1 MDDFKGMIS
10 EEVLDS
16 LTMEDLWNS
25 PRLKKLVE
33 EKYPRAYLSITE
45 PMREFGLF
53 NFIKLAEAQIKSIK
67 KATDLGSKDNFPKRN
82 VRYAV
87 KVIKENNINVN
98 KELWLGG
105 VPFKFELSRFVEHYA
120 KEKTYSEWRKILDDI
135 GATKSNKERILDI
148 YKSKFKEK

>member
-1 MDDFKGMIS
+1 MDDFKDEIS
-10 EEVLDS
+10 KEVLDS

-53 NFIKLAEAQIKSIK
+53 HFIKLAEAQIKSIK
-67 KATDLGSKDNFPKRN
+67 EAIDLGSRDNFPKRN
-82 VRYAV
+82 VMYAV

-120 KEKTYSEWRKILDDI
+120 KEKTYRLNARKH
-135 GATKSNKERILDI
+135 
-148 YKSKFKEK
+148 KFFEG